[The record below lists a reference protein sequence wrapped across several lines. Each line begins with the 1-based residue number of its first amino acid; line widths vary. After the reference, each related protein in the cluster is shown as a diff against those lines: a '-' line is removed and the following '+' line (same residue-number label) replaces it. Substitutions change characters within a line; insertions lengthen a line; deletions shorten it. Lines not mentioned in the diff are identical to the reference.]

1 MDNNKEKKE
10 ERTESIWFQVT
21 PSVKKELDAAIDND
35 ELKETIIKNF
45 IKSETNWLV
54 EEMKEIDDITIQY
67 KAKLVQIKSNFK
79 EAQSAYVEEIEKLID
94 ISTPILNKLNNQF
107 NVLNIKLHGTKEEAY
122 NLNPSPSYK
131 GRKLKIYYVNQ
142 VDKAPPKFLF
152 HVNNKTLLH
161 FSYER
166 YLENKLRESFELEG
180 TPIVLQ
186 FKNRGE

>member
-122 NLNPSPSYK
+122 NLNKELSNLPFANIERLFSVLDRYNNLSESDK
-131 GRKLKIYYVNQ
+131 QAFKLLLG
-142 VDKAPPKFLF
+142 D
-152 HVNNKTLLH
+152 NNTL
-161 FSYER
+161 S
-166 YLENKLRESFELEG
+166 
-180 TPIVLQ
+180 
-186 FKNRGE
+186 